1 MLATELASRAALA
14 VDNAILFSRERE
26 ARARAEEAVARL
38 RDLEVISEAALTHLD
53 LDRLLQDL
61 LDGVR
66 TVMRTDTAVVL
77 LLDETGDEL
86 VASWARGLEEEV
98 EARVRV
104 PVGKGFAGRVAA
116 TRQPVFIPDVERAEV
131 VNPLLPKRGLKS
143 LLGVPLLVEG
153 RLLGVLHVG
162 SVTPRVFTNDDE
174 RTLQLLADRIALAIE
189 QSSLY
194 ESAARSRPAARV
206 PRRGERAARLDA
218 RLLGRARAPERR
230 WRCRTSATGASSTC
244 SAASGSSG
252 SRSRTPTPRR
262 RPPPTSS

>member
-1 MLATELASRAALA
+1 MPLIARARTIGALTLAWSESGRRYTEAEIVLATELASRAALA

-66 TVMRTDTAVVL
+66 TVMRTDTAVIL

-116 TRQPVFIPDVERAEV
+116 TRSPVFIPDVERA
-131 VNPLLPKRGLKS
+131 
-143 LLGVPLLVEG
+143 
-153 RLLGVLHVG
+153 
-162 SVTPRVFTNDDE
+162 PR
-174 RTLQLLADRIALAIE
+174 
-189 QSSLY
+189 
-194 ESAARSRPAARV
+194 
-206 PRRGERAARLDA
+206 
-218 RLLGRARAPERR
+218 
-230 WRCRTSATGASSTC
+230 SSTRC
-244 SAASGSSG
+244 
-252 SRSRTPTPRR
+252 
-262 RPPPTSS
+262 